1 MALRLFKK
9 ILLLLVSIFGLS
21 FAVFFLSRMTPAD
34 PLFSYFG
41 ERVEKMSV
49 LEKEIARDKL
59 GLNDSI
65 LTQYIR
71 WLGQASK
78 GDFGISYKY
87 KQDVWEVISSR
98 IVNTLLLGGIGFILT
113 FFGAL
118 FLGMLCAGKENG
130 IVDRTVCFLG
140 TFISCIPEFW
150 LALLLILLFSV
161 KLRLFPGSGAYSIG
175 HARDWMDRIWHLIL
189 PLSVILMGHLW
200 YYAYQVRNKILEEK
214 KAGYVKLARMK
225 GMSSVEIMMFHCIPN
240 ILPSYISLMAISVA
254 HILGGTYI
262 VELVFSYPGIGMLSF
277 ESARYADYNLL
288 MVLTLLNGILM
299 MICSMAGQMIN
310 EWIDPRIRQEE
321 I

>member
-1 MALRLFKK
+1 MMIKFFRKLLF
-9 ILLLLVSIFGLS
+9 LFVSIFGLS

-34 PLFSYFG
+34 PLFSYYG

-49 LEKEIARDKL
+49 LEKEMAREKL

-65 LTQYIR
+65 LIQYER
-71 WLGQASK
+71 WIKRALE

-87 KQDVWEVISSR
+87 KQDVWEVISGR
-98 IVNTLLLGGIGFILT
+98 IANTLLLGGLGFLFT
-113 FFGAL
+113 FFGAV
-118 FLGMLCAGKENG
+118 FLGMLCARKENG

-150 LALLLILLFSV
+150 LALVLILLFSV
-161 KLRLFPGSGAYSIG
+161 KIRLFPGSGAYSIG
-175 HARDWMDRIWHLIL
+175 RSHDLMDRIWHLVL
-189 PLSVILMGHLW
+189 PLLVILMGHLW
-200 YYAYQVRNKILEEK
+200 YYAYQVRNKLLEEQ

-225 GMSSVEIMMFHCIPN
+225 GLSEAKIMLFHCLPN

-262 VELVFSYPGIGMLSF
+262 VELVFSYPGIGMLSY

-299 MICSMAGQMIN
+299 MVCTMAGELLN
-310 EWIDPRIRQEE
+310 EWIDPRIR
-321 I
+321 